1 MRIGLLSNPH
11 SGRNRRMLGHLQGIV
26 TAAGGIHHEITPDVS
41 DIPLALLRM
50 AQADIEVVAVNGGD
64 GSIALV
70 LGCLLSGD
78 SPFASP
84 PLLCA
89 LPGGTTNVTVGDV
102 GIRGGLDTALL
113 RLLAWRNGKLE
124 GRELSRAVIGV
135 RGARGQVLGCG
146 LVFGAGAVVT
156 GIEYWQESVRSRG
169 MRSEYSSGVAMIRTV
184 WGMLRGHERFARP
197 VRMQLQLPGTT
208 PVDADFTLLTV
219 STLQRLF
226 LGIHPFWGQ
235 ETGALRITA
244 IERGASPARC
254 RPYLRAEHPCTPMMA
269 DTTAQTQKRCCSAST
284 EATRWTGNSISRKK
298 RTPRSVS
305 TRRAMPVSCESD
317 NERIRPTIRGRCPSR
332 RRDRCTAH
340 GAAAAPR

>member
-1 MRIGLLSNPH
+1 MTGMRIGLLSNPH

-78 SPFASP
+78 SPFPSP

-124 GRELSRAVIGV
+124 GRELIRPVIGV

-244 IERGASPARC
+244 IERGARGFARALPSILAGRAPVHADDGGYHSANTETLLLGFNGSYTMDGELHIAEKADSPLCIYTAGDARF
-254 RPYLRAEHPCTPMMA
+254 LR
-269 DTTAQTQKRCCSAST
+269 
-284 EATRWTGNSISRKK
+284 
-298 RTPRSVS
+298 V
-305 TRRAMPVSCESD
+305 
-317 NERIRPTIRGRCPSR
+317 
-332 RRDRCTAH
+332 
-340 GAAAAPR
+340 

>member
-26 TAAGGIHHEITPDVS
+26 TAAGGIHHEITPGVS
-41 DIPLALLRM
+41 DIPIALRRM
-50 AQADIEVVAVNGGD
+50 AESGVDVVAVNGGD

-78 SPFASP
+78 SPFPSP

-124 GRELSRAVIGV
+124 GRELIRPVIGV

-156 GIEYWQESVRSRG
+156 GIEYWQESVRARG

-184 WGMLRGHERFARP
+184 WGMLRGHERFLALGHALAQRP
-197 VRMQLQLPGTT
+197 DGGVAPLQLIHQST
-208 PVDADFTLLTV
+208 DLAILLLDRKLNLERTIPQRL
-219 STLQRLF
+219 LQRLLDF
-226 LGIHPFWGQ
+226 R
-235 ETGALRITA
+235 ALL
-244 IERGASPARC
+244 AR
-254 RPYLRAEHPCTPMMA
+254 RVGEHA
-269 DTTAQTQKRCCSAST
+269 
-284 EATRWTGNSISRKK
+284 
-298 RTPRSVS
+298 
-305 TRRAMPVSCESD
+305 
-317 NERIRPTIRGRCPSR
+317 
-332 RRDRCTAH
+332 
-340 GAAAAPR
+340 

>member
-41 DIPLALLRM
+41 DIPLALRRM

-78 SPFASP
+78 SPFPSP

-244 IERGASPARC
+244 IERGARGFARALPSILAGRAPVHADDGGYHSANTETLLLGFNGSYTMDGELHIAEKADSPLCIYTAGDARF
-254 RPYLRAEHPCTPMMA
+254 LR
-269 DTTAQTQKRCCSAST
+269 
-284 EATRWTGNSISRKK
+284 
-298 RTPRSVS
+298 V
-305 TRRAMPVSCESD
+305 
-317 NERIRPTIRGRCPSR
+317 
-332 RRDRCTAH
+332 
-340 GAAAAPR
+340 

>member
-1 MRIGLLSNPH
+1 MMSTRIGLLSNPH
-11 SGRNRRMLGHLQGIV
+11 SGRNRRMLGHLQNIV
-26 TAAGGIHHEITPDVS
+26 TAAGGVHHEITPDVS
-41 DIPLALLRM
+41 DIPLALRRM

-64 GSIALV
+64 GSVALV

-78 SPFASP
+78 SPFPSP

-124 GRELSRAVIGV
+124 GRELSRPVIGV

-169 MRSEYSSGVAMIRTV
+169 MRSEYSSGVAMVRTL

-197 VRMQLQLPGTT
+197 VRMQLQLPGAT

-219 STLQRLF
+219 STLERLF

-244 IERGASPARC
+244 IERGARGFARALPSILAGRAPVHADDGGYHSANTETLLLGFNGSYTMDGELHIAEKADSPLCIYTAGDARF
-254 RPYLRAEHPCTPMMA
+254 LR
-269 DTTAQTQKRCCSAST
+269 
-284 EATRWTGNSISRKK
+284 
-298 RTPRSVS
+298 V
-305 TRRAMPVSCESD
+305 
-317 NERIRPTIRGRCPSR
+317 
-332 RRDRCTAH
+332 
-340 GAAAAPR
+340 

>member
-1 MRIGLLSNPH
+1 MTSTRIGLLSNPH
-11 SGRNRRMLGHLQGIV
+11 SGRNRRMLGHLQTIV

-41 DIPLALLRM
+41 DIPLALRRM

-64 GSIALV
+64 GSVALV

-78 SPFASP
+78 SPFPSP

-124 GRELSRAVIGV
+124 GRELSRPVIGV
-135 RGARGQVLGCG
+135 RGARGRVLGCG

-169 MRSEYSSGVAMIRTV
+169 MRSEYSSGVAMVRTL

-197 VRMQLQLPGTT
+197 VRMQLQLPGATS
-208 PVDADFTLLTV
+208 VDADFTLLTV
-219 STLQRLF
+219 STLERLF

-244 IERGASPARC
+244 IERGARGFARALPSILAGRAPVHADDGGYHSANTETLLLGFNGSYTMDGELHIAEKADSPLCIYTAGTARF
-254 RPYLRAEHPCTPMMA
+254 LR
-269 DTTAQTQKRCCSAST
+269 
-284 EATRWTGNSISRKK
+284 
-298 RTPRSVS
+298 V
-305 TRRAMPVSCESD
+305 
-317 NERIRPTIRGRCPSR
+317 
-332 RRDRCTAH
+332 
-340 GAAAAPR
+340 